1 MTTATVGDDL
11 SITFAA
17 LADPTRRA
25 ILTRLAGGDATPGQ
39 LAEPFSLTQQ
49 AISKHLKVLERA
61 GLISR
66 TKAAQ
71 SRPCR
76 LEPGKFDTAA
86 EWIGRHRQMWQDRYD
101 RLDEHISTLR
111 PGREEQ
117 AT

>member
-1 MTTATVGDDL
+1 MTTATVDDDL
-11 SITFAA
+11 SIMFAA

-25 ILTRLAGGDATPGQ
+25 ILTRLATGEATVSE

-66 TKAAQ
+66 SKAAQ

-76 LEPGKFDTAA
+76 LEPRTFDAAA
-86 EWIGRHRQMWQDRYD
+86 EWIDHHRQIWHDRYD
-101 RLDEHISTLR
+101 RLDAHLATLR
-111 PGREEQ
+111 SDRKEQ
-117 AT
+117 AE